1 MDTKTAS
8 IITILLLILLSLWL
22 WRSIERG
29 QAFPSRSD
37 RAALINALSEIHI
50 GDIDKDLKAI
60 DEDIKNL

>member
-1 MDTKTAS
+1 MNIRTAS

-22 WRSIERG
+22 WRSIERR

-37 RAALINALSEIHI
+37 RGALINALREIHV

-60 DEDIKNL
+60 DEDIENL